1 MLYVHHN
8 HSTTDIDH
16 YPFFSSA
23 GAMQR
28 GISDDRVIS
37 VSMIDRNPVIG
48 LGASYTPESPSVK
61 NNTYFT
67 LFLVYIL
74 MSQIRHIFT
83 SRY

>member
-1 MLYVHHN
+1 MIIKLEYIHTMLYVHHN

-37 VSMIDRNPVIG
+37 VSMFDRNPVIG
-48 LGASYTPESPSVK
+48 LEHHTHLDPKVHQSKTIHILH
-61 NNTYFT
+61 YFW
-67 LFLVYIL
+67 F
-74 MSQIRHIFT
+74 IF
-83 SRY
+83 